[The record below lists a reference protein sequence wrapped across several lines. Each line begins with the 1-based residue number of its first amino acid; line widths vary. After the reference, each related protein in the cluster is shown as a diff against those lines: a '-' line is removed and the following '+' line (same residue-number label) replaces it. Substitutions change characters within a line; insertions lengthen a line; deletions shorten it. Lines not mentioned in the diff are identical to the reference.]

1 MEFMILYTEVS
12 LAWVAFAAIV
22 ATLRQAL
29 GGFFTPLQYVMFRYF
44 VECSLM
50 YFITSLSTVAFLDA
64 MADEQSAWQASAA
77 LSLLGLLFYLPFHIH
92 RRVRLGVPMPLISRV
107 TMFGYLVLLVV
118 LLSAL
123 AELWWKP
130 SLGIMAAT
138 FIFGMA
144 TNTLIFMQFLGSFVE
159 VKDGSTADTE
169 GRTLA

>member
-1 MEFMILYTEVS
+1 MEFMILYTEVC

-50 YFITSLSTVAFLDA
+50 YFMTSLSTVAFLGA

-77 LSLLGLLFYLPFHIH
+77 LSLIGLVLYFPFHIH
-92 RRVRLGVPMPLISRV
+92 RRVRLGVPMPLVSKV
-107 TMFGYLVLLVV
+107 TTFGYLVLFVV